1 MVSGTTV
8 VQEELF
14 MNYRNQHYWNNKKE
28 MSRKAQEHDAL
39 MRQYFCNFREDHSIS
54 TIYSQ
59 EVPRRETFVTSASP
73 SIEIWDRDSVKAL
86 FLFGRERTAV
96 LNFASYKHP
105 GGAFLAGSTAQEE
118 SLCHASNLYQILSE
132 QKDYYDWNNKHK
144 NRSLYLNRA
153 IYTQN
158 VRFFHPNFM
167 PVKEMS
173 PAQLQACMDQS
184 LLADVITCAC
194 PNKYAAQKYCFV
206 SDEENTRVLRERIR
220 FVLDIAKAEQVD
232 TLILG
237 AYGCGVFGQNPA
249 EVAQVFQEE
258 LQNYPFGKV
267 IFAIPGGENLHVFEN
282 VFSTNPFYNR

>member
-28 MSRKAQEHDAL
+28 MLRKAQEHDAL

-118 SLCHASNLYQILSE
+118 SLLYTVIENSIQFEI
-132 QKDYYDWNNKHK
+132 QKMKADIIEELKK
-144 NRSLYLNRA
+144 A
-153 IYTQN
+153 N
-158 VRFFHPNFM
+158 V
-167 PVKEMS
+167 
-173 PAQLQACMDQS
+173 DQ
-184 LLADVITCAC
+184 
-194 PNKYAAQKYCFV
+194 
-206 SDEENTRVLRERIR
+206 
-220 FVLDIAKAEQVD
+220 DIIK
-232 TLILG
+232 
-237 AYGCGVFGQNPA
+237 
-249 EVAQVFQEE
+249 QVF
-258 LQNYPFGKV
+258 
-267 IFAIPGGENLHVFEN
+267 HVA
-282 VFSTNPFYNR
+282 